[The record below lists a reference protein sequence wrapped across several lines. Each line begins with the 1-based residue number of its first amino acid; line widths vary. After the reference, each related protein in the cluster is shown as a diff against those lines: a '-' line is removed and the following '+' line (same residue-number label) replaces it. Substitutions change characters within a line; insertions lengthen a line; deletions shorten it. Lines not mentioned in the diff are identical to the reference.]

1 MQQTFWLWTTLV
13 WSYFKISLCMTKM
26 WAAQNFLAKGD
37 NSKWRKVELLFMC
50 MRHLPT
56 MNNNCIKLFWNP
68 SMHNKDM
75 GQTRFFDKGRRL
87 KNQESQGYSSC
98 TWHTFWLWATILWSY
113 FKIHLW
119 LNKIRTGQE
128 KDMGRTQ
135 FFLTKG
141 DNSKTK
147 KGRVIVHVHD
157 TPLDYE
163 QQLCEVILKSLH
175 T

>member
-1 MQQTFWLWTTLV
+1 
-13 WSYFKISLCMTKM
+13 M

-98 TWHTFWLWATILWSY
+98 TWHTFWLWATTLWSY

-119 LNKIRTGQE
+119 LNKIGTGQE

-135 FFLTKG
+135 FFWQREITQKRRKVELLFMCMTHLLTKNNNCMKLFWNPSMHNKDMG
-141 DNSKTK
+141 RTRFFD
-147 KGRVIVHVHD
+147 KGR
-157 TPLDYE
+157 
-163 QQLCEVILKSLH
+163 
-175 T
+175 